1 MRKTTKRLLLLTS
14 SLITLLGLFFL
25 SQKIPQ
31 FFKKEQKFFSIN
43 KDLINKL
50 TIYDNEKKTTVI
62 KKNERW
68 FVDDFP
74 ADEERVEKII
84 DTILGLKK
92 GEIVSKN
99 KNKYQNFEVEGKR
112 KIEFNGNTLFVG
124 KNYSFQKS
132 YFRINKDEAVY
143 LANEDLSNL
152 FYPNDFRDLKTKL
165 IDNEDKVNQVSLTWD
180 NQEINL
186 VKKKDQ
192 WELKSGKKAK
202 KDRVDFLINDIKT
215 LKGDDILKKEKVDLA
230 NYLIDL
236 SIVVKE
242 ESKEKKAAIYQIDK
256 EKYYFYQEGGQFV
269 YQIPAVHVASLKKEE
284 KDLVE

>member
-269 YQIPAVHVASLKKEE
+269 YQIPAAHVASLKKEE